1 RRQQLAIKRKP
12 LDQQIRT
19 LEQRMDLLH
28 REQKTLDAAL
38 ADPASYDEANKN
50 RLREWLLRKGEVD
63 RELAALE
70 TQWLEVQGAIEAL
83 AADLT

>member
-1 RRQQLAIKRKP
+1 
-12 LDQQIRT
+12 
-19 LEQRMDLLH
+19 RMDLLH